1 MLRWSNGIARHEIKW
16 CTSSNVASASRFGLL
31 RDEMVFSRALVEQTC
46 LGAPEQHKREPRRP
60 KPVPYTKIR
69 RLRRPGNFWRFLA
82 IFWCFF
88 RPNTIPDKNGEDP
101 RRGSGQECPK
111 GRFSVSGLCV
121 YCQGSSEGTLSILLT
136 AYSQPPTYLYRF
148 CRNIPWLRLLP
159 GDAWNSRASL
169 RFTVFIFR
177 QPLLP

>member
-69 RLRRPGNFWRFLA
+69 RLRRPKNFLA
-82 IFWCFF
+82 IFGDFLVFF
-88 RPNTIPDKNGEDP
+88 QAKYD
-101 RRGSGQECPK
+101 SGQEWRGPPSGVRTGMPK
-111 GRFSVSGLCV
+111 RPIFSIRPLCV
-121 YCQGSSEGTLSILLT
+121 LSGVLWQFIAIKSGFPLQSLF
-136 AYSQPPTYLYRF
+136 Q
-148 CRNIPWLRLLP
+148 NKLP
-159 GDAWNSRASL
+159 I
-169 RFTVFIFR
+169 T
-177 QPLLP
+177 

>member
-16 CTSSNVASASRFGLL
+16 CTSSNAASASRFGLL

-60 KPVPYTKIR
+60 KPVPYTRIR
-69 RLRRPGNFWRFLA
+69 RPRCPGNFWRFLA

-121 YCQGSSEGTLSILLT
+121 YCQGSFRPACGVDASFQLASNHHGAPYKLARAGNRELRCPCGG
-136 AYSQPPTYLYRF
+136 AG
-148 CRNIPWLRLLP
+148 NI
-159 GDAWNSRASL
+159 A
-169 RFTVFIFR
+169 
-177 QPLLP
+177 

>member
-46 LGAPEQHKREPRRP
+46 LGAPEQHEREPRRP

-82 IFWCFF
+82 IFWCFV

-121 YCQGSSEGTLSILLT
+121 YCQGSLT
-136 AYSQPPTYLYRF
+136 S
-148 CRNIPWLRLLP
+148 
-159 GDAWNSRASL
+159 ASPRRHDPHEVVVL
-169 RFTVFIFR
+169 AGMVPSALKI
-177 QPLLP
+177 

>member
-1 MLRWSNGIARHEIKW
+1 MLRWSNGIARREMKL
-16 CTSSNVASASRFGLL
+16 CTSSNAASASRFGLL
-31 RDEMVFSRALVEQTC
+31 RDEMVFFRALVEQTC

-60 KPVPYTKIR
+60 KPVPYTRIP
-69 RLRRPGNFWRFLA
+69 RLRHPGNFWRFLA

-121 YCQGSSEGTLSILLT
+121 YCQGSCNGVKEDRRHPGSQKSSSGLPWPRNSFGPTPIVLRYTPCLT
-136 AYSQPPTYLYRF
+136 
-148 CRNIPWLRLLP
+148 
-159 GDAWNSRASL
+159 
-169 RFTVFIFR
+169 
-177 QPLLP
+177 